1 MSGEGDPDEAAATQV
16 DGAAQ
21 GERQEAVIVGRFVLG
36 RCLGSGGMGDVYEA
50 YDPVLERTVAM
61 KVLRPRASADSAA
74 QARRVLSEARAAARL
89 AHPNTVTIFDVGEH
103 DGRAY
108 ITMELLEGETLRA
121 AAKHAPLE
129 KKLGWL
135 LESARALVAA
145 HENGLVHRD
154 VKPENM
160 FVCADGTLKL
170 LDFGIAKREE
180 DETMAPSPASVA
192 SPNSL
197 RTELG
202 KRIGTPRYMAPEQR
216 AGAPTDART
225 DQYAW
230 GLVAFELLTG
240 AHLDSVATIDDSPI
254 GDDRAQ
260 EIRERSLTMAAMP
273 APPAYVAA
281 VLRALSDDK
290 ARRFDSMQ
298 PIVEALQAAR
308 PPEPDAARP
317 PAEVSGHRRAVRV
330 AAVVVM
336 LGAIAIAVALAV
348 VTVGKPAEQAV
359 TLSPP
364 PEIGSVYTVVS
375 YCTAFGVPQP
385 TKLAVRWGG
394 WSTSETVAAP
404 PKRGASSAA
413 GLVLRLGHTNPDSYP
428 VTVTAGP
435 SRFASGG
442 CRISNGPFQ
451 GPPPPEWN
459 DERYQR
465 VEW

>member
-1 MSGEGDPDEAAATQV
+1 
-16 DGAAQ
+16 
-21 GERQEAVIVGRFVLG
+21 
-36 RCLGSGGMGDVYEA
+36 
-50 YDPVLERTVAM
+50 
-61 KVLRPRASADSAA
+61 
-74 QARRVLSEARAAARL
+74 
-89 AHPNTVTIFDVGEH
+89 
-103 DGRAY
+103 
-108 ITMELLEGETLRA
+108 
-121 AAKHAPLE
+121 
-129 KKLGWL
+129 
-135 LESARALVAA
+135 
-145 HENGLVHRD
+145 VHRD

-180 DETMAPSPASVA
+180 DEAMPPSLASVM

-197 RTELG
+197 RTQVG

-240 AHLDSVATIDDSPI
+240 AHLDSVATIDDSRSDHD
-254 GDDRAQ
+254 GAL

-273 APPAYVAA
+273 PPPAYVAA

-317 PAEVSGHRRAVRV
+317 AAEVPRRWRTTWV
-330 AAVVVM
+330 ATVVVM
-336 LGAIAIAVALAV
+336 FGAAAIAVALAM
-348 VTVGKPAEQAV
+348 VTLRKPAEQAV

-364 PEIGSVYTVVS
+364 AEIGSVYTVVS
-375 YCTAFGVPQP
+375 YCTAFGIPQP

-394 WSTSETVAAP
+394 WSTSDIIAVA

-413 GLVLRLGHTNPDSYP
+413 GFVLRLGHTKPDSFP

-435 SRFASGG
+435 SRFANGG
-442 CRISNGPFQ
+442 CRITQGPFQ
-451 GPPPPEWN
+451 GPPPPQWN
-459 DERYQR
+459 DERYER